1 MLPICGTVSSQ
12 TIHCISE
19 SIAVVMIAVKQLF
32 PYTIDVA
39 PTDEFHEER
48 RAMLACAIRRA
59 RLCLST
65 LS

>member
-1 MLPICGTVSSQ
+1 
-12 TIHCISE
+12 
-19 SIAVVMIAVKQLF
+19 MIAVKQLF